1 MGRSAGPEPCG
12 RAPTV
17 SWNGGCRRIR
27 GTSPR
32 SSTRDGAGPELSRPS
47 LRIRPASRRF
57 SSNGALPGR
66 SGAALIRA
74 PSPRA
79 IRDPQG
85 HQGPGATM
93 SRGGGAGRLRPR
105 VPARDARRRA
115 AEALRLWRRSLFCRQ
130 GGGHI
135 SYQWHFLPLTQN
147 MLKKMAARNELLV
160 GQDIAVVLWTEK
172 ERRTAFASV
181 LAGGQRGLTAARRA
195 AGERGYAAVQTFL
208 PRDPRIVRW
217 AREAGFIKGSW
228 GTRAVL
234 YERRV

>member
-1 MGRSAGPEPCG
+1 
-12 RAPTV
+12 V
-17 SWNGGCRRIR
+17 
-27 GTSPR
+27 
-32 SSTRDGAGPELSRPS
+32 
-47 LRIRPASRRF
+47 
-57 SSNGALPGR
+57 
-66 SGAALIRA
+66 
-74 PSPRA
+74 
-79 IRDPQG
+79 
-85 HQGPGATM
+85 
-93 SRGGGAGRLRPR
+93 
-105 VPARDARRRA
+105 
-115 AEALRLWRRSLFCRQ
+115 
-130 GGGHI
+130 
-135 SYQWHFLPLTQN
+135 
-147 MLKKMAARNELLV
+147 LKKMAARNELLV